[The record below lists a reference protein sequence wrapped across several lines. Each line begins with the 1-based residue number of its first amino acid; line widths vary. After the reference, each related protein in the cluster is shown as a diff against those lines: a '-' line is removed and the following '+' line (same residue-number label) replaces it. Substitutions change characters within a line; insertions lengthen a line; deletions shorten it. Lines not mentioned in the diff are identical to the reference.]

1 MKRQTLPARM
11 PGRIASGLA
20 ICLTTSLAIC
30 LTTSLAICLTTSG
43 AVRAAEAPVPVFVS
57 IVPQSG
63 FAAEIGGDLI
73 EVNVLVGPG
82 HSPAIY
88 EPTPRQMAALAQ
100 AKIFFCA
107 GVPFERGLVP
117 KVAGMPSC
125 PTLAGPRPIEG
136 GADHGHGHDHNHPDD
151 IDPHTWLD
159 PIQAM
164 ALADTICA
172 HFSIL
177 LPAHAAD
184 FEARRDVLKSRLVN
198 LDTEIQQTLAPFAGA
213 EFFVFHPAYGHF
225 ARRYGLVQVAVEAG
239 GHEPGARQLATV
251 IDQAKAAG
259 AQVIVVQP
267 QFSRRSAQAI
277 AKAVGAEI
285 LVLDPLA
292 KDYEANLRHIAASL
306 ASVLGKQP

>member
-1 MKRQTLPARM
+1 MFFAATRLHFG
-11 PGRIASGLA
+11 PGRAGGLRLAVALVAVLVCLMATASSA
-20 ICLTTSLAIC
+20 EP
-30 LTTSLAICLTTSG
+30 
-43 AVRAAEAPVPVFVS
+43 VRVTVS
-57 IVPQSG
+57 ILPQVW
-63 FAAEIGGDLI
+63 FVEQIGGPQV
-73 EVNVLVGPG
+73 EVAVLVGPG
-82 HSPAIY
+82 HSPATY
-88 EPTPRQMAALAQ
+88 EPTPRLMAALAGAQ
-100 AKIFFCA
+100 VFFCA

-117 KVAGMPSC
+117 KIAASPSC
-125 PTLAGPRPIEG
+125 PTLAGPRPAAG
-136 GADHGHGHDHNHPDD
+136 TTGHGHDHSHADD
-151 IDPHTWLD
+151 LDPHTWLD
-159 PIQAM
+159 PVQAM

-172 HFSIL
+172 HFSVL

-184 FEARRDVLKSRLVN
+184 FQARRDVLKSRLVS
-198 LDTEIQQTLAPFAGA
+198 LDAEIQQTLAPFAGA

-277 AKAVGAEI
+277 AKAVDAEI

-306 ASVLGKQP
+306 ASVLGNQP

>member
-11 PGRIASGLA
+11 PVRIAAVLA
-20 ICLTTSLAIC
+20 LCLVTA
-30 LTTSLAICLTTSG
+30 G
-43 AVRAAEAPVPVFVS
+43 AVWTAEAPVPVFVS
-57 IVPQSG
+57 ILPQSG
-63 FAAEIGGDLI
+63 FAEEIGGDLI

-88 EPTPRQMAALAQ
+88 EPTPRQMAALAG
-100 AKIFFCA
+100 AKVFFCA

-117 KVAGMPSC
+117 KVTGMPSC
-125 PTLAGPRPIEG
+125 PTLAGTRPPKG
-136 GADHGHGHDHNHPDD
+136 VVDHGHGHDHAHDD

-159 PIQAM
+159 PVQAM
-164 ALADTICA
+164 ALADTICT
-172 HFSIL
+172 HFSAL
-177 LPAHAAD
+177 LPAHVTE
-184 FEARRDVLKSRLVN
+184 FEARRDALKSRLAS
-198 LDTEIQQTLAPFAGA
+198 LDAEIQQILAPYDGA

-225 ARRYGLVQVAVEAG
+225 AQRYGLVQVAVEAG

-251 IDQAKAAG
+251 IEQAKAAG

-306 ASVLGKQP
+306 ASALGNQP